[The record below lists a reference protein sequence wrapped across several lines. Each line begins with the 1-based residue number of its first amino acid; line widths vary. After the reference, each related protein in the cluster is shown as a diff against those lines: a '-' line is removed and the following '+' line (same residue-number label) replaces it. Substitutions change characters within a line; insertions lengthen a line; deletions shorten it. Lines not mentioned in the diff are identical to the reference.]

1 METYCKHWETVRTHT
16 VSVVF
21 IAVIWK
27 TCQRGDSFILLPQ
40 RAYSSQQHAWTCM
53 YCMSLIIQYREYQSS
68 LGRKISFFKSI
79 FHDYF
84 EFNPGCCFRFKGIP
98 FVFLSFW
105 RLTFFLMSP
114 LKTFI
119 VKCMTTPLIFT
130 CKSKAPVCRWFINL
144 QNKTETSHILQIIS
158 VIKARSVDDPYFMLI
173 TLNGHACQIY
183 GRNQTDS
190 FSMFKGETALS

>member
-53 YCMSLIIQYREYQSS
+53 FNHTISWISVFSWKKNFIFQINIPWLFWIQSW
-68 LGRKISFFKSI
+68 LL
-79 FHDYF
+79 
-84 EFNPGCCFRFKGIP
+84 
-98 FVFLSFW
+98 LSFQ
-105 RLTFFLMSP
+105 RYSICVSFVLAFNIFLMSP

>member
-53 YCMSLIIQYREYQSS
+53 YCVFNHTISWISVFSWKKNFIFQINIPWLFWIQSW
-68 LGRKISFFKSI
+68 LL
-79 FHDYF
+79 
-84 EFNPGCCFRFKGIP
+84 
-98 FVFLSFW
+98 LSFQ
-105 RLTFFLMSP
+105 RYSICVSFVLAFNIFLMSP

-130 CKSKAPVCRWFINL
+130 CKSKAPVFRWFINL

>member
-1 METYCKHWETVRTHT
+1 
-16 VSVVF
+16 
-21 IAVIWK
+21 
-27 TCQRGDSFILLPQ
+27 
-40 RAYSSQQHAWTCM
+40 M

-68 LGRKISFFKSI
+68 LGRKISFFKLI

-84 EFNPGCCFRFKGIP
+84 EFNPGCWYSICVS
-98 FVFLSFW
+98 FVLAFNI
-105 RLTFFLMSP
+105 FLMSP

-130 CKSKAPVCRWFINL
+130 CKSKAPACRWFINL

-190 FSMFKGETALS
+190 FSMFKGETAVS

>member
-68 LGRKISFFKSI
+68 LGRKIFQI
-79 FHDYF
+79 
-84 EFNPGCCFRFKGIP
+84 NIP
-98 FVFLSFW
+98 WLFWIQSWLLLSFQ
-105 RLTFFLMSP
+105 RYSICVSFVLAFNIFLMPP

>member
-1 METYCKHWETVRTHT
+1 MKNL
-16 VSVVF
+16 S
-21 IAVIWK
+21 
-27 TCQRGDSFILLPQ
+27 
-40 RAYSSQQHAWTCM
+40 AWWQFYLTATTSIFKPATCM
-53 YCMSLIIQYREYQSS
+53 NVHVLYVFNHTISWISVFSWKKNFIFQIIIPWLFWIQSW
-68 LGRKISFFKSI
+68 LL
-79 FHDYF
+79 
-84 EFNPGCCFRFKGIP
+84 
-98 FVFLSFW
+98 LSFQ
-105 RLTFFLMSP
+105 RYSICVSFVLAFNIFLMSP